1 MKFNDNLTVIYGPN
15 GTGKTGYV
23 RIVKSMGN
31 SLDSENTIY
40 TNLLEDETTTQSAD
54 ITITN
59 GSIEE
64 TFGWDKTVCR
74 NLNLKIFNSNCV
86 KFSLL
91 SAICP
96 LLNKKRLSYT

>member
-40 TNLLEDETTTQSAD
+40 TNLLEDETTQMAFSVAD
-54 ITITN
+54 AKYKNIKVIDNKNKMYKNKTHLFKIN
-59 GSIEE
+59 NNLVEEKKFLSI
-64 TFGWDKTVCR
+64 FFDK
-74 NLNLKIFNSNCV
+74 KS
-86 KFSLL
+86 
-91 SAICP
+91 
-96 LLNKKRLSYT
+96 